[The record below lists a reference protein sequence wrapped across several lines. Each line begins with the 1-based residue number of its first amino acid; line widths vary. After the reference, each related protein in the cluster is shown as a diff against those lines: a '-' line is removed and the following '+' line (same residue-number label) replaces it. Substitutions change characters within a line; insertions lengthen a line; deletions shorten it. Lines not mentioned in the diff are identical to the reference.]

1 MENKHFYWLKAL
13 RQKYSY
19 KEIIT
24 ALKAI
29 NCQLKEK
36 SLQCEFKRI
45 ENYCKRKIKKTY
57 DYQNCCVPQEKCTH
71 FLCWQHIRRKI

>member
-19 KEIIT
+19 KELIT

-45 ENYCKRKIKKTY
+45 ENYCKRKTKK
-57 DYQNCCVPQEKCTH
+57 NLWLSKL
-71 FLCWQHIRRKI
+71 LCATSKMN